1 MPAPMRELSP
11 YPKIHAPHLHGYFQ
25 VDSGTFR
32 LQALPGGRTLL
43 EARTTYR
50 HTIGPRAYW
59 EVWSD
64 YLLDAMHTRVLATIK
79 AKAENDHE

>member
-1 MPAPMRELSP
+1 
-11 YPKIHAPHLHGYFQ
+11 LHGYFQ

-64 YLLDAMHTRVLATIK
+64 YLLDAMHARVLATIK